1 MSRKARR
8 AIGALLLAILPSACG
23 VERDLPAELYGV
35 WRTDEPRY
43 ADRFIE
49 LAAGEIVFGTGG
61 GDSSQ
66 HAITSVEAEVTP
78 AGTRYIIEYRASDD
92 DASISFSFL
101 AERRDGLALR
111 LHNQPHFSWRRRA
124 S

>member
-23 VERDLPAELYGV
+23 VERELPAELYGV

-66 HAITSVEAEVTP
+66 HAITSVEAEATP
-78 AGTRYIIEYRASDD
+78 AGGHRLSATRFRGPAPQSC
-92 DASISFSFL
+92 APPS
-101 AERRDGLALR
+101 
-111 LHNQPHFSWRRRA
+111 
-124 S
+124 